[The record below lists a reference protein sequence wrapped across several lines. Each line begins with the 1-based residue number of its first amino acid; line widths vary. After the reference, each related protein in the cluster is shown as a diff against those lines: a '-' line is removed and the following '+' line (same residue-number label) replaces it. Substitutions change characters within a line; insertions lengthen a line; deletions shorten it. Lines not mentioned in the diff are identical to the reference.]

1 MRCACCHHITEV
13 PRQPQPAAGP
23 SSAPQAAQDMA
34 QLTCTNPRCRVTLTY
49 PRGASQVHCAMCGT
63 LNDAAQVGPGPA
75 APGGFACVV
84 KGDGFSRVG
93 QGPTCALPRPSL
105 RQWSLPGSCALA
117 CRQALF
123 LSVQLGT
130 YIFTHTHTHTHPYV
144 SQANL
149 LGHIVCG
156 GCQITLSYAYGAC
169 SVKCA
174 VCNHVTPVPG
184 APEPSAPRTQAV
196 IVENPSSVDEA
207 GFEVRQGR
215 NMPVYP
221 LLTWRREAI
230 GTRCGLGRG
239 LRRSPASGRPPC
251 QPTTRASHATPRRS
265 QTWHWESRAN
275 DRSAPDARLPLNDVE
290 CTQTAAAWCGDR

>member
-1 MRCACCHHITEV
+1 MQSGYRPPGAPQLVCSWCRTLLTYPQGAQHVRCACCHHITEV

-63 LNDAAQVGPGPA
+63 LNDAA
-75 APGGFACVV
+75 
-84 KGDGFSRVG
+84 
-93 QGPTCALPRPSL
+93 
-105 RQWSLPGSCALA
+105 
-117 CRQALF
+117 
-123 LSVQLGT
+123 
-130 YIFTHTHTHTHPYV
+130 
-144 SQANL
+144 QANL

-215 NMPVYP
+215 NMSVYP
-221 LLTWRREAI
+221 LLSWRRGAI